1 MGKFKQLFL
10 EAEIGSIKTDIRS
23 FLARNGNR
31 SPRGDYKYEGFIF
44 SIDRG
49 VDDQAFYVRAYD
61 LGTTERV
68 LGTTPDAEAD
78 VRSAQSGY
86 LTKGIDIDP
95 VDEDSVSV
103 YYKKEDKDVMSNG
116 YHSPEELVGT
126 LIKIAKK

>member
-10 EAEIGSIKTDIRS
+10 ESEIGSIKTDFRS
-23 FLARNGNR
+23 FLSRNGRR
-31 SPRGDYKYEGFIF
+31 SPRADYKYKGLLF

-95 VDEDSVSV
+95 VDEDFVSVS
-103 YYKKEDKDVMSNG
+103 YKKKDREVMSNG

-126 LIKIAKK
+126 LIQIAKK